1 MTAVPAIPH
10 SSRLQGKV
18 AMVVGGGT
26 VDPDWP
32 GTGSA
37 TARLL
42 AAAGA
47 KVAVAGR
54 TADHTQATCDLIAA
68 DGGDGFPVLTDATR
82 DEDCREAVAAT
93 VEHYGRLDILV
104 NNLGRGARGSVVDL
118 SDEAWEESIDVNLRS
133 VVLMSRHAVP
143 HLVAAGSSSIIN
155 VSSIAGVRAY
165 GSAAYAATKGALVAL
180 TQDMAM
186 AHGRDGVRVNL
197 LVPGHLSTPMGS
209 GHQSEDTREMK
220 RRANML
226 EAEGTGWDVGWA
238 AVFLAS
244 EEARFITGVA
254 LPIDGGMSAS
264 GPLAVAAKLMGG
276 QAAGAY
282 GAGAKG

>member
-1 MTAVPAIPH
+1 
-10 SSRLQGKV
+10 
-18 AMVVGGGT
+18 MVVGSGT

-47 KVAVAGR
+47 RVAVVGR
-54 TADHTQATCDLIAA
+54 TSDHTQATCEFIAA
-68 DGGDGFPVLTDATR
+68 DGGDAFPVLTDATK
-82 DEDCREAVAAT
+82 DEDCQAATGAT
-93 VEHYGRLDILV
+93 VERYGRLDVLV
-104 NNLGRGARGSVVDL
+104 NNLGRGVRGSVVDL
-118 SDEAWEESIDVNLRS
+118 SDEAWDESIDVNLRS
-133 VVLMSRHAVP
+133 VALMSRHAMP
-143 HLVAAGSSSIIN
+143 HLAAAGSSSIIN
-155 VSSIAGVRAY
+155 VSSIAGIRAY

-209 GHQSEDTREMK
+209 GHQSEEAREIK

-226 EAEGTGWDVGWA
+226 EVEGTGWDVGWA

-254 LPIDGGMSAS
+254 LPIDGGVSAS

-276 QAAGAY
+276 GAARAY
-282 GAGAKG
+282 GASAKR